1 VIAAVLLGGVS
12 IFGGRGALHGVL
24 GGVLLIATI
33 SSALRLENV
42 TVNVINII
50 IGLLLVLSVMSTSLL
65 GWVSSVSRSVRTRR
79 GQAGPRERRLPA

>member
-1 VIAAVLLGGVS
+1 
-12 IFGGRGALHGVL
+12 
-24 GGVLLIATI
+24 LIATI

-65 GWVSSVSRSVRTRR
+65 AGLSSLRRTVGRSR
-79 GQAGPRERRLPA
+79 GQAGPRERRVAA